1 LAKVDEGRFVSRR
14 PPAGPPRNRQEKW
27 LATCLR
33 VQRMPFFLFWKAPA
47 KPAYNNY
54 KKYSSD
60 YSLVNDFLIRQN
72 TNYIPIFFLLD
83 VQWNIKLEV
92 IYFHSL

>member
-60 YSLVNDFLIRQN
+60 YSLVNDFFNQAKHQL
-72 TNYIPIFFLLD
+72 YPHFL
-83 VQWNIKLEV
+83 
-92 IYFHSL
+92 SA